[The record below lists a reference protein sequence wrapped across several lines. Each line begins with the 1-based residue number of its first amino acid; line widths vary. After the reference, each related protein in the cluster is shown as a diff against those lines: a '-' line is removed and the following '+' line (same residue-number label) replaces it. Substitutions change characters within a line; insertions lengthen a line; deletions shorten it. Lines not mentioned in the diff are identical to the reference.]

1 MGIIEKLAGL
11 RAPYPG
17 VRWDPSTGRLLAA
30 TDSFRAFP
38 PEVQEAALYLPA
50 WDFLKTGAEVYAK
63 HVVHKTDTEEVFF
76 LLPALGYNEAIE
88 KIQHLQKENSF
99 LRDQLHAFVQQLPVP
114 IFVLEEKSDL
124 RVTFANQ
131 LLLDLIGAPLSKLYK
146 GLTLED
152 IFPDHTAEAKALLTR
167 ARDLQKPQQEVIEGF
182 RPTGHP
188 YAYLVR
194 VFPFETPNV
203 RGVFFAIVDV
213 TREKEQERRL
223 ELQNQELVALTE
235 ELRQNQEEL
244 QIAIKELEAAQKEAE
259 ARRRELEDSLIAAQR
274 YQRTILLRTREVVNL
289 WGRDRVAIAARAHS
303 YVGGDFL
310 FAYRR
315 GSYVY
320 VVIGDATG
328 HGPSGAL
335 LALTVRSLLL
345 QGFSEIDHPR
355 DLPAALTEAREALFE
370 VLDIDLN
377 RVISNDGAEV
387 AVLALPTSREGALY
401 YAGAGRNLYLLD
413 ANGTLHKYKGLR
425 HSLGW
430 NVPGVPLET
439 FTVTEIPYPIGGT
452 IFLFTDG
459 LSDQHNPEDHKLGL
473 RVVERWLAESASAGS
488 EPADKVRYIMKLW
501 QDFRQEAPQT
511 DDVLLIA
518 LGL

>member
-1 MGIIEKLAGL
+1 MGILEKLAGL

-17 VRWDPSTGRLLAA
+17 VRWDPSSGRLLAA
-30 TDSFRAFP
+30 TDAFRAFP
-38 PEVQEAALYLPA
+38 PEIQEAALYLPA
-50 WDFLKTGAEVYAK
+50 WDFLKLNDEVYAK
-63 HVVHKTDTEEVFF
+63 HVVHKSDTEEIFF

-88 KIQHLQKENSF
+88 KVHQLQKENNL

-114 IFVLEEKSDL
+114 LFVLEEKSDL

-131 LLLDLIGAPLSKLYK
+131 LLLEVIGAPLSKLYK

-152 IFPDHTAEAKALLTR
+152 IFPDHTAEAKALLNR

-182 RPTGHP
+182 RLTGHP

-194 VFPFETPNV
+194 AFPFETPNL
-203 RGVFFAIVDV
+203 RGVFFALVDI

-259 ARRRELEDSLIAAQR
+259 ARRKELEDSLVAAQR
-274 YQRTILLRTREVVNL
+274 YQRTILLRTREIVNL
-289 WGRDRVAIAARAHS
+289 WGRDKVAIAARAHS

-315 GSYVY
+315 GEYVY
-320 VVIGDATG
+320 VVVGDATG

-345 QGFSEIDHPR
+345 QGFSEIDHPS

-370 VLDIDLN
+370 ILDIDLN
-377 RVISNDGAEV
+377 RAISNDGAEIGI
-387 AVLALPTSREGALY
+387 LALPISREGALY
-401 YAGAGRNLYLLD
+401 YTGAGRNLYLLE

-430 NVPGVPLET
+430 NVPGFPPET
-439 FTVTEIPYPIGGT
+439 FTVTEIPYRANGVA
-452 IFLFTDG
+452 FLFTDG
-459 LSDQHNPEDHKLGL
+459 LSDQHNSENNKLGL
-473 RVVERWLAESASAGS
+473 RVIERWLAESASAGP
-488 EPADKVRYIMKLW
+488 EPADKVRYVMKRW